1 MYFLILY
8 LEIVVFQHEYTEFI
22 ELSVWKTQSKCYEH
36 RHWSE
41 EQTREIQIRVWRPII
56 SSSWPLPS
64 PPWLQWRSAEQEHRE
79 QSPLPATRWRMAAD
93 FRITVLRYL
102 SPGGQNPPGAALTW
116 RVTRDIASRTR
127 AHVSNSSE
135 REQENQSWFLE
146 RKKIARNTIFGYFKC
161 IYI

>member
-22 ELSVWKTQSKCYEH
+22 EYLCGKLSQNVMKWGTNA
-36 RHWSE
+36 RD
-41 EQTREIQIRVWRPII
+41 
-56 SSSWPLPS
+56 SSLTSDDFLVLTPS
-64 PPWLQWRSAEQEHRE
+64 FPPWLQWRSAEQEHRE